1 MEALVMIVLLFAL
14 LVVGIPIAFSI
25 GLSVLCVLT
34 ITDVPLMIFA
44 QRYGRS
50 LKSAS
55 SAIRRISSSSSRR
68 PAWFASSMTARAA
81 FWSSNRL

>member
-1 MEALVMIVLLFAL
+1 MIVLLFAL

-44 QRYGRS
+44 QR
-50 LKSAS
+50 AS
-55 SAIRRISSSSSRR
+55 NAAVSRA
-68 PAWFASSMTARAA
+68 PST
-81 FWSSNRL
+81 